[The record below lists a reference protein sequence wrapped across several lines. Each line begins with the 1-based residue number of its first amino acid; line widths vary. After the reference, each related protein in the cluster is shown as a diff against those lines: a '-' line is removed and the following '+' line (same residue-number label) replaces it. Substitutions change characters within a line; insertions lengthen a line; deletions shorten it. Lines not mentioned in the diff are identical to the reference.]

1 MFRRI
6 GIWQRFATIWEEL
19 FARLV
24 AGKGQERDKRMQ
36 MDSIKGIKAEW
47 EKQPEAFPVFLEKH
61 PEIFPAV
68 GDMQKKENEAL
79 IEEFSARM
87 QKKAEQRPE
96 GKEGLKQWEQE
107 MEQELKC
114 FLKKEKMLSLSEWI
128 NPVLFHEF
136 EKETKHF
143 IDRVRGFDADLNA
156 GQIWQAMRNYFIYAM
171 IVEMQGERQNA
182 ANPILAYSLLY
193 PYTDN
198 YIDDKTTTKE
208 EKERYNRMIARK
220 LKGEPV
226 LAQSALEEKTCRLLD
241 MIGDAYEGEA
251 KKKVIGTLLQLL
263 EAQNYSIRQQKA
275 GISEDEILGI
285 SIWKGSTSV
294 LADYLFA
301 TQDWREKEEGFYL
314 RFGFLLQL
322 VDDLQDMEEDKKE
335 GSHTLMIKAA
345 EQKRLEG
352 QVNRLLWFIWDTVRA
367 FEPRNPGLKGFVL
380 KNCVE
385 ITLLSVAMSAQHF
398 LKEYIKALEPYLPLS
413 VEFIKKMKK
422 QQKKGKHVQGMSIS
436 VMEEKLG
443 KELP

>member
-1 MFRRI
+1 M
-6 GIWQRFATIWEEL
+6 
-19 FARLV
+19 V
-24 AGKGQERDKRMQ
+24 
-36 MDSIKGIKAEW
+36 
-47 EKQPEAFPVFLEKH
+47 
-61 PEIFPAV
+61 
-68 GDMQKKENEAL
+68 
-79 IEEFSARM
+79 
-87 QKKAEQRPE
+87 
-96 GKEGLKQWEQE
+96 
-107 MEQELKC
+107 
-114 FLKKEKMLSLSEWI
+114 
-128 NPVLFHEF
+128 
-136 EKETKHF
+136 
-143 IDRVRGFDADLNA
+143 
-156 GQIWQAMRNYFIYAM
+156 
-171 IVEMQGERQNA
+171 
-182 ANPILAYSLLY
+182 
-193 PYTDN
+193 
-198 YIDDKTTTKE
+198 
-208 EKERYNRMIARK
+208 
-220 LKGEPV
+220 
-226 LAQSALEEKTCRLLD
+226 QSALEEKTCRLLD

-285 SIWKGSTSV
+285 SIWKGSASV

-335 GSHTLMIKAA
+335 GSHTMMIKAA

-352 QVNRLLWFIWDTVRA
+352 QVNRLLWFIWDTVRD

-385 ITLLSVAMSAQHF
+385 ITLLSAAMNAQHF

-422 QQKKGKHVQGMSIS
+422 QQKKGKHVQGMPIS

>member
-1 MFRRI
+1 MR
-6 GIWQRFATIWEEL
+6 
-19 FARLV
+19 
-24 AGKGQERDKRMQ
+24 

-422 QQKKGKHVQGMSIS
+422 QQKKGKHVQGMFIS

>member
-1 MFRRI
+1 
-6 GIWQRFATIWEEL
+6 
-19 FARLV
+19 
-24 AGKGQERDKRMQ
+24 

-114 FLKKEKMLSLSEWI
+114 FLEKEKMLSLSEWI

-226 LAQSALEEKTCRLLD
+226 LVQSALEEKTCRLLD

-263 EAQNYSIRQQKA
+263 EAQKA

-285 SIWKGSTSV
+285 SIWKGSASV

-335 GSHTLMIKAA
+335 GSHTMMIKAA

-352 QVNRLLWFIWDTVRA
+352 QVNRLLWFIWDTVRD

-385 ITLLSVAMSAQHF
+385 ITLLSAAMNAQHF

-422 QQKKGKHVQGMSIS
+422 QQKKGKHVQGMPIS

>member
-1 MFRRI
+1 
-6 GIWQRFATIWEEL
+6 
-19 FARLV
+19 
-24 AGKGQERDKRMQ
+24 

-367 FEPRNPGLKGFVL
+367 FEPRNPGPKGFVL

-422 QQKKGKHVQGMSIS
+422 QQKKGKHVQGMFIS

>member
-1 MFRRI
+1 
-6 GIWQRFATIWEEL
+6 
-19 FARLV
+19 
-24 AGKGQERDKRMQ
+24 

-114 FLKKEKMLSLSEWI
+114 FLEKEKMLSLSEWI

-226 LAQSALEEKTCRLLD
+226 LVQSALEEKTCRLLD

-335 GSHTLMIKAA
+335 GSHTMMIKAA

-422 QQKKGKHVQGMSIS
+422 QQKKGKHVQGMFIS

>member
-1 MFRRI
+1 
-6 GIWQRFATIWEEL
+6 
-19 FARLV
+19 
-24 AGKGQERDKRMQ
+24 

-96 GKEGLKQWEQE
+96 GKDGLKQWEQE

-114 FLKKEKMLSLSEWI
+114 FLEKEKMLSLSEWI

-143 IDRVRGFDADLNA
+143 IDRVRGFDTDLNA

-182 ANPILAYSLLY
+182 ADPILAYSLLY

-198 YIDDKTTTKE
+198 YIDDKTTTKK

>member
-1 MFRRI
+1 
-6 GIWQRFATIWEEL
+6 
-19 FARLV
+19 
-24 AGKGQERDKRMQ
+24 

-422 QQKKGKHVQGMSIS
+422 QQKKGKHVQGMFIS

>member
-1 MFRRI
+1 
-6 GIWQRFATIWEEL
+6 
-19 FARLV
+19 
-24 AGKGQERDKRMQ
+24 

-68 GDMQKKENEAL
+68 GDMQKRENEAL

-96 GKEGLKQWEQE
+96 GKDGLKQWEQE

-114 FLKKEKMLSLSEWI
+114 FLEKEKMLSLSEWI

-226 LAQSALEEKTCRLLD
+226 LVQSALEEKTCRLLD

-285 SIWKGSTSV
+285 SIWKGSASV

-335 GSHTLMIKAA
+335 GSHTMMIKAA

-352 QVNRLLWFIWDTVRA
+352 QVNRLLWFIWDTVRD

-385 ITLLSVAMSAQHF
+385 ITLLSAAMNAQHF

-422 QQKKGKHVQGMSIS
+422 QQKKGKHVQGMPIS

>member
-1 MFRRI
+1 
-6 GIWQRFATIWEEL
+6 
-19 FARLV
+19 
-24 AGKGQERDKRMQ
+24 

-96 GKEGLKQWEQE
+96 GKDGLKQWEQE

-114 FLKKEKMLSLSEWI
+114 FLEKEKMLSLSEWI

-182 ANPILAYSLLY
+182 ADPILAYSLLY

-198 YIDDKTTTKE
+198 YIDDKTTKKE

-226 LAQSALEEKTCRLLD
+226 LAQSPLEEKTCRLLD

-275 GISEDEILGI
+275 GVSEDEILGI

-367 FEPRNPGLKGFVL
+367 FEPKNPGLKGFVL

-385 ITLLSVAMSAQHF
+385 ITLLSAAMNAQHF

-422 QQKKGKHVQGMSIS
+422 QQKKGKHVQAMSFS
-436 VMEEKLG
+436 QRYRT
-443 KELP
+443 P

>member
-1 MFRRI
+1 
-6 GIWQRFATIWEEL
+6 
-19 FARLV
+19 
-24 AGKGQERDKRMQ
+24 

-96 GKEGLKQWEQE
+96 GKDGLKQWEQE

-114 FLKKEKMLSLSEWI
+114 FLEKEKMLSLSEWI

-182 ANPILAYSLLY
+182 ADPILAYSLLY

-198 YIDDKTTTKE
+198 YIDDKTTKKE

-226 LAQSALEEKTCRLLD
+226 LAQSPLEEKTCRLLD

-367 FEPRNPGLKGFVL
+367 FEPKNPGLKGFVL

-385 ITLLSVAMSAQHF
+385 ITLLSAAMNAQHF

-422 QQKKGKHVQGMSIS
+422 QQKKGKHVQAMSFS
-436 VMEEKLG
+436 QRYRT
-443 KELP
+443 P

>member
-1 MFRRI
+1 
-6 GIWQRFATIWEEL
+6 
-19 FARLV
+19 
-24 AGKGQERDKRMQ
+24 

-114 FLKKEKMLSLSEWI
+114 FLEKEKMLSLSEWI

-226 LAQSALEEKTCRLLD
+226 LVQSALEEKTCRLLD
-241 MIGDAYEGEA
+241 MIGDAYEGKA

-285 SIWKGSTSV
+285 SIWKGSASV

-335 GSHTLMIKAA
+335 GSHTMMIRAA
-345 EQKRLEG
+345 ERKRLEG
-352 QVNRLLWFIWDTVRA
+352 QVNRLLWFIWDTVRD

-385 ITLLSVAMSAQHF
+385 ITLLSAAMNAQHF
-398 LKEYIKALEPYLPLS
+398 LKEYIKELEPYLPLS

-422 QQKKGKHVQGMSIS
+422 QQKKGKHVQGMPIS

>member
-1 MFRRI
+1 
-6 GIWQRFATIWEEL
+6 
-19 FARLV
+19 
-24 AGKGQERDKRMQ
+24 MQ

-251 KKKVIGTLLQLL
+251 KKKVIGTLMQLL

>member
-1 MFRRI
+1 
-6 GIWQRFATIWEEL
+6 
-19 FARLV
+19 
-24 AGKGQERDKRMQ
+24 MQ

-114 FLKKEKMLSLSEWI
+114 FLEKEKMLSLSEWI

-226 LAQSALEEKTCRLLD
+226 LVQSALEEKTCRLLD

-285 SIWKGSTSV
+285 SIWKGSASV

-335 GSHTLMIKAA
+335 GSHTMMIKAA

-385 ITLLSVAMSAQHF
+385 ITLLSAAMNAQHF

-422 QQKKGKHVQGMSIS
+422 QQKKGKHVQGMPIS

>member
-1 MFRRI
+1 
-6 GIWQRFATIWEEL
+6 
-19 FARLV
+19 
-24 AGKGQERDKRMQ
+24 

-198 YIDDKTTTKE
+198 YIDDKTTTKK
-208 EKERYNRMIARK
+208 EKDRYNRMIARK

>member
-1 MFRRI
+1 
-6 GIWQRFATIWEEL
+6 
-19 FARLV
+19 
-24 AGKGQERDKRMQ
+24 

-96 GKEGLKQWEQE
+96 GKDGLKQWEQE

-114 FLKKEKMLSLSEWI
+114 FLEKEKMLSLSEWI

-182 ANPILAYSLLY
+182 ADPILAYSLLY

-198 YIDDKTTTKE
+198 YIDDKTTTKK

>member
-1 MFRRI
+1 
-6 GIWQRFATIWEEL
+6 
-19 FARLV
+19 
-24 AGKGQERDKRMQ
+24 

-436 VMEEKLG
+436 VKIG
-443 KELP
+443 RAHV

>member
-1 MFRRI
+1 
-6 GIWQRFATIWEEL
+6 
-19 FARLV
+19 
-24 AGKGQERDKRMQ
+24 

-114 FLKKEKMLSLSEWI
+114 FLEKEKMLSLSEWI

-136 EKETKHF
+136 EKETKYF

-226 LAQSALEEKTCRLLD
+226 LVQSALEEKTCRLLD

-285 SIWKGSTSV
+285 SIWKGSASV

-335 GSHTLMIKAA
+335 GSHTMMIKAA

-352 QVNRLLWFIWDTVRA
+352 QVNRLLWFIWDTVRD

-385 ITLLSVAMSAQHF
+385 ITLLSAAMNAQHF

-422 QQKKGKHVQGMSIS
+422 QQKKGKHVQGMPIS

>member
-1 MFRRI
+1 
-6 GIWQRFATIWEEL
+6 
-19 FARLV
+19 
-24 AGKGQERDKRMQ
+24 MQ

-422 QQKKGKHVQGMSIS
+422 QQKKGKHVQGMFIS

>member
-1 MFRRI
+1 
-6 GIWQRFATIWEEL
+6 
-19 FARLV
+19 
-24 AGKGQERDKRMQ
+24 

>member
-1 MFRRI
+1 
-6 GIWQRFATIWEEL
+6 
-19 FARLV
+19 
-24 AGKGQERDKRMQ
+24 

-114 FLKKEKMLSLSEWI
+114 FLEKEKMLSLSEWI

-226 LAQSALEEKTCRLLD
+226 LVQSALEEKTCRLLD

-285 SIWKGSTSV
+285 SIWKGSASV

-335 GSHTLMIKAA
+335 GSHTMMIKAA

-352 QVNRLLWFIWDTVRA
+352 QVNRLLWFIWDTVRD

-385 ITLLSVAMSAQHF
+385 ITLLSAAMNAQHF

-422 QQKKGKHVQGMSIS
+422 QQKKGKHVQGMPIS

>member
-1 MFRRI
+1 
-6 GIWQRFATIWEEL
+6 
-19 FARLV
+19 
-24 AGKGQERDKRMQ
+24 

-96 GKEGLKQWEQE
+96 GKDGLKQWEQE

-114 FLKKEKMLSLSEWI
+114 FLEKEKMLSLSEWI

-136 EKETKHF
+136 EKETKYF

-182 ANPILAYSLLY
+182 ADPILAYSLLY

-198 YIDDKTTTKE
+198 YIDDKTTKKE

-226 LAQSALEEKTCRLLD
+226 LAQSPLEEKTCRLLD

-251 KKKVIGTLLQLL
+251 KKKVIGTLMQLL

-275 GISEDEILGI
+275 GVSEDEILGI

-385 ITLLSVAMSAQHF
+385 ITLLSAAMNAQHF

-422 QQKKGKHVQGMSIS
+422 QKKKGKHVQAMSFS
-436 VMEEKLG
+436 
-443 KELP
+443 

>member
-1 MFRRI
+1 
-6 GIWQRFATIWEEL
+6 
-19 FARLV
+19 
-24 AGKGQERDKRMQ
+24 

-114 FLKKEKMLSLSEWI
+114 FLEKEKMLSLSEWI

-208 EKERYNRMIARK
+208 EKERSKSMIARK
-220 LKGEPV
+220 LKEEPV
-226 LAQSALEEKTCRLLD
+226 LVQSALEEKTCRLLD

-285 SIWKGSTSV
+285 SIWKGSASV

-335 GSHTLMIKAA
+335 GSHTMMIKAA

-352 QVNRLLWFIWDTVRA
+352 QVNRLLWFIWDTVRD

-385 ITLLSVAMSAQHF
+385 ITLLSAAMNAQHF

-422 QQKKGKHVQGMSIS
+422 QQKKGKHVQGMPIS

>member
-1 MFRRI
+1 
-6 GIWQRFATIWEEL
+6 
-19 FARLV
+19 
-24 AGKGQERDKRMQ
+24 

-114 FLKKEKMLSLSEWI
+114 FLEKEKMLSLSEWI

-226 LAQSALEEKTCRLLD
+226 LVQSALEEKTCRLLD

-385 ITLLSVAMSAQHF
+385 ITLLSAAMNAQHF

-422 QQKKGKHVQGMSIS
+422 QQKKGKHVQGMPIS

>member
-1 MFRRI
+1 
-6 GIWQRFATIWEEL
+6 
-19 FARLV
+19 
-24 AGKGQERDKRMQ
+24 

-96 GKEGLKQWEQE
+96 GKDGLKQWEQE

-114 FLKKEKMLSLSEWI
+114 FLEKEKMLSLSEWI
-128 NPVLFHEF
+128 NSVLFHEF

-182 ANPILAYSLLY
+182 ADPILAYSLLY

-198 YIDDKTTTKE
+198 YIDDKTTTKK

>member
-1 MFRRI
+1 
-6 GIWQRFATIWEEL
+6 
-19 FARLV
+19 
-24 AGKGQERDKRMQ
+24 

-114 FLKKEKMLSLSEWI
+114 FLEKEKMLSLSEWI

-226 LAQSALEEKTCRLLD
+226 LVQSALEEKTCRLLD

-335 GSHTLMIKAA
+335 GSHTMMIKAA

-385 ITLLSVAMSAQHF
+385 ITLLSAAMNAQHF

-422 QQKKGKHVQGMSIS
+422 QQKKGKHVQGMFIS

>member
-1 MFRRI
+1 
-6 GIWQRFATIWEEL
+6 
-19 FARLV
+19 
-24 AGKGQERDKRMQ
+24 

-198 YIDDKTTTKE
+198 YIDDKTTTKK

>member
-1 MFRRI
+1 
-6 GIWQRFATIWEEL
+6 
-19 FARLV
+19 
-24 AGKGQERDKRMQ
+24 

-114 FLKKEKMLSLSEWI
+114 FLEKEKMLSLSEWI

-171 IVEMQGERQNA
+171 TVEMQGERQNA

-226 LAQSALEEKTCRLLD
+226 LVQSALEEKTCRLLD

-285 SIWKGSTSV
+285 SIWKGSASV

-335 GSHTLMIKAA
+335 GSHTMMIKAA

-352 QVNRLLWFIWDTVRA
+352 QVNRLLWFIWDTVRD

-385 ITLLSVAMSAQHF
+385 ITLLSAAMNAQHF

-422 QQKKGKHVQGMSIS
+422 QQKKGKHVQGMPIS

>member
-1 MFRRI
+1 
-6 GIWQRFATIWEEL
+6 
-19 FARLV
+19 
-24 AGKGQERDKRMQ
+24 MQ

-96 GKEGLKQWEQE
+96 GKDGLKQWEQE

-114 FLKKEKMLSLSEWI
+114 FLEKEKMLSLSEWI

-136 EKETKHF
+136 EKETKYF

-182 ANPILAYSLLY
+182 ADPILAYSLLY

-198 YIDDKTTTKE
+198 YIDDKTTKKE

-226 LAQSALEEKTCRLLD
+226 LAQSPLEEKTCRLLD

-251 KKKVIGTLLQLL
+251 KKKVIGTLMQLL

-275 GISEDEILGI
+275 GVSEDEILGI

-385 ITLLSVAMSAQHF
+385 ITLLSAAMNAQHF

-422 QQKKGKHVQGMSIS
+422 QKKKGKHVQAMSFS
-436 VMEEKLG
+436 
-443 KELP
+443 

>member
-1 MFRRI
+1 
-6 GIWQRFATIWEEL
+6 
-19 FARLV
+19 
-24 AGKGQERDKRMQ
+24 MQ

-96 GKEGLKQWEQE
+96 GKDGLKQWEQE

-114 FLKKEKMLSLSEWI
+114 FLEKEKMLSLSEWI

-136 EKETKHF
+136 EKETKYF

-182 ANPILAYSLLY
+182 ADPILAYSLLY

-198 YIDDKTTTKE
+198 YIDDKTTKKE

-226 LAQSALEEKTCRLLD
+226 LAQSPLEEKTCRLLD

-335 GSHTLMIKAA
+335 GSRTLMIKAA

-422 QQKKGKHVQGMSIS
+422 QQKKGKHVQAMSFS
-436 VMEEKLG
+436 QRYRT
-443 KELP
+443 P

>member
-1 MFRRI
+1 
-6 GIWQRFATIWEEL
+6 
-19 FARLV
+19 
-24 AGKGQERDKRMQ
+24 MQ

-275 GISEDEILGI
+275 GVSEDEILGI

-335 GSHTLMIKAA
+335 GSRTLMIKAA

-385 ITLLSVAMSAQHF
+385 ITLLSAAMNAQHF

-422 QQKKGKHVQGMSIS
+422 QQKKGKHVQAMSFS
-436 VMEEKLG
+436 
-443 KELP
+443 

>member
-1 MFRRI
+1 M
-6 GIWQRFATIWEEL
+6 
-19 FARLV
+19 
-24 AGKGQERDKRMQ
+24 RDLQ
-36 MDSIKGIKAEW
+36 
-47 EKQPEAFPVFLEKH
+47 KQY
-61 PEIFPAV
+61 
-68 GDMQKKENEAL
+68 DTAL
-79 IEEFSARM
+79 L
-87 QKKAEQRPE
+87 QQ
-96 GKEGLKQWEQE
+96 GLRQ
-107 MEQELKC
+107 
-114 FLKKEKMLSLSEWI
+114 FSLSAGNTEICQFLRYYELLTEWNSFMNLTAI
-128 NPVLFHEF
+128 TGFPEVV
-136 EKETKHF
+136 TKHF

-198 YIDDKTTTKE
+198 YIDDKTTTKK

-335 GSHTLMIKAA
+335 GSHTLMIKAPDSLA
-345 EQKRLEG
+345 QK
-352 QVNRLLWFIWDTVRA
+352 
-367 FEPRNPGLKGFVL
+367 P
-380 KNCVE
+380 
-385 ITLLSVAMSAQHF
+385 
-398 LKEYIKALEPYLPLS
+398 
-413 VEFIKKMKK
+413 
-422 QQKKGKHVQGMSIS
+422 
-436 VMEEKLG
+436 
-443 KELP
+443 

>member
-1 MFRRI
+1 
-6 GIWQRFATIWEEL
+6 
-19 FARLV
+19 
-24 AGKGQERDKRMQ
+24 

-96 GKEGLKQWEQE
+96 GKDGLKQWEQE

-114 FLKKEKMLSLSEWI
+114 FLEKEKMLSLSEWI

-182 ANPILAYSLLY
+182 ADPILAYSLLY

-198 YIDDKTTTKE
+198 YIDDKTTTKK

-275 GISEDEILGI
+275 GVSEDEILGI

>member
-1 MFRRI
+1 
-6 GIWQRFATIWEEL
+6 
-19 FARLV
+19 
-24 AGKGQERDKRMQ
+24 MQ

>member
-1 MFRRI
+1 
-6 GIWQRFATIWEEL
+6 
-19 FARLV
+19 
-24 AGKGQERDKRMQ
+24 

-422 QQKKGKHVQGMSIS
+422 QQKKGKHVQAMSFS
-436 VMEEKLG
+436 QRYRT
-443 KELP
+443 P

>member
-1 MFRRI
+1 
-6 GIWQRFATIWEEL
+6 
-19 FARLV
+19 
-24 AGKGQERDKRMQ
+24 
-36 MDSIKGIKAEW
+36 MDSTKGIKAEW

-114 FLKKEKMLSLSEWI
+114 FLEKEKMLSLSEWI

-226 LAQSALEEKTCRLLD
+226 LVQSALEEKTCRLLD

-285 SIWKGSTSV
+285 SIWKGSASV

-335 GSHTLMIKAA
+335 GSHTMMIKAA

-352 QVNRLLWFIWDTVRA
+352 QVNRLLWFIWDTVRD

-385 ITLLSVAMSAQHF
+385 ITLLSAAMNAQHF

-422 QQKKGKHVQGMSIS
+422 QQKKGKHVQGMPIS

>member
-1 MFRRI
+1 
-6 GIWQRFATIWEEL
+6 
-19 FARLV
+19 
-24 AGKGQERDKRMQ
+24 

-380 KNCVE
+380 KNCVDDNQE
-385 ITLLSVAMSAQHF
+385 LARILSERTHSEVVQVIGKKIVLYKQAKDDKKRKITL
-398 LKEYIKALEPYLPLS
+398 P
-413 VEFIKKMKK
+413 
-422 QQKKGKHVQGMSIS
+422 
-436 VMEEKLG
+436 
-443 KELP
+443 

>member
-1 MFRRI
+1 
-6 GIWQRFATIWEEL
+6 
-19 FARLV
+19 
-24 AGKGQERDKRMQ
+24 

-47 EKQPEAFPVFLEKH
+47 EKQPEAFPVLLQKH
-61 PEIFPAV
+61 LEIFPAV